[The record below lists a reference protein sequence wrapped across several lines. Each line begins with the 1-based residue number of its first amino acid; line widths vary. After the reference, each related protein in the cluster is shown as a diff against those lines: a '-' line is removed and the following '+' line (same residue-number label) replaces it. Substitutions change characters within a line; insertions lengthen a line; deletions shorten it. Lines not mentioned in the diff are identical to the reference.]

1 MYKTSLVYR
10 MLTLCQAE
18 ASGTSECAVE
28 NKCKLIKLLQATEL
42 GLPSHIVC
50 DAGKTEVAR
59 GTRTVLAIAGTLF
72 TLLCF
77 SINEQ
82 RG

>member
-1 MYKTSLVYR
+1 VYELVKK
-10 MLTLCQAE
+10 
-18 ASGTSECAVE
+18 G
-28 NKCKLIKLLQATEL
+28 KLMKLQQATEL

-59 GTRTVLAIAGTLF
+59 GTRTVLAIAGTL
-72 TLLCF
+72 CF

-82 RG
+82 RDLTRSLGVKSEVDKVTGKLRLLH